1 MSTFNLGTTRSLLS
15 SSVVLFSELIY
26 TISATT
32 HPSSVTLS
40 VFLVSLAVTV
50 CAVWLVALCGVCG
63 WCQRKLLW
71 MEGLLLT
78 ASCKGPEG
86 LSAATEQ
93 AGLRHGDDVLAVG
106 PRDGHHQPHPHAHE
120 DVGLSGDAVR
130 ARLLLSLHQCIVP
143 WGASFRA
150 VKVGDMSDNRAKQR
164 ITWLGKRNKPG
175 VETADTPDSARGR
188 GEKKAIN
195 DLDRDFWNNND
206 SSTVQQRWS
215 SYPPKEFVLNISPYA
230 PYGDPRLT
238 LNGAV
243 SGGQKGAA
251 TGHGDDGGGPYR
263 NDSVKSMVTEGVKA
277 GRWQT
282 VQGHMQSGGLR
293 PSE

>member
-1 MSTFNLGTTRSLLS
+1 MANPKSTICEETCRSQ
-15 SSVVLFSELIY
+15 VECN
-26 TISATT
+26 
-32 HPSSVTLS
+32 TLY
-40 VFLVSLAVTV
+40 LRLWEAVTV

-63 WCQRKLLW
+63 WCQRK
-71 MEGLLLT
+71 
-78 ASCKGPEG
+78 
-86 LSAATEQ
+86 
-93 AGLRHGDDVLAVG
+93 
-106 PRDGHHQPHPHAHE
+106 
-120 DVGLSGDAVR
+120 
-130 ARLLLSLHQCIVP
+130 
-143 WGASFRA
+143 
-150 VKVGDMSDNRAKQR
+150 
-164 ITWLGKRNKPG
+164 LGKRNKPG

-238 LNGAV
+238 LKLPVNSPPPPLPPRSPPPFLPFSTLDSRLFHPPACLLAWKM

-251 TGHGDDGGGPYR
+251 SGHGDDGGVPCR
-263 NDSVKSMVTEGVKA
+263 NDSVKSMMTGGVKA

-293 PSE
+293 PSK